1 MTRSSPH
8 WRPMS
13 PADLPAALAVADIV
27 HPRYPEDPAI
37 FAERLALYP
46 PGCLVLMQGED
57 RIGYIVSHPWTYGEP
72 PALNSLLG
80 ALPLAPS
87 TYYIH
92 DIALLP
98 QARGTGATKTVIARL
113 VDRAEASGLP
123 NLSLIAVND
132 SVAFWQRH
140 GFVETSDPAL
150 DTKLRSYDESA
161 RFMLRQCSQTRA

>member
-1 MTRSSPH
+1 MR
-8 WRPMS
+8 
-13 PADLPAALAVADIV
+13 PADLPAALAVADLV

-46 PGCLVLMQGED
+46 AGCLVLMQGEEQ
-57 RIGYIVSHPWTYGEP
+57 IGYIVSHPWSYGEP

-98 QARGTGATKTVIARL
+98 RARGTGAAKTVIAHL
-113 VDRAEASGLP
+113 ADRAEALGLP

-140 GFVETSDPAL
+140 GFAVTPDPAL
-150 DTKLRSYDESA
+150 DKKLRSYDESA
-161 RFMLRQCSQTRA
+161 RFMVRQCGQTRA